1 METVTLPRF
10 VSPKMLASHFHID
23 KGATVVDYGA
33 GHGTYIPYLAEKVGK
48 KGRVVACEVQ
58 RPLVEKIGRIARD
71 AGYDHVLPVWCDVET
86 LRSTR
91 LEDETSDFGVLINTL
106 YQLEDRVTALT
117 EIARTLRQGGIVYVV
132 DWEDSFGGMGPT
144 QDEVMSRE
152 ATIALF
158 ESAYFIYERE
168 YPAGTYHYGLAFRK
182 L

>member
-1 METVTLPRF
+1 
-10 VSPKMLASHFHID
+10 
-23 KGATVVDYGA
+23 
-33 GHGTYIPYLAEKVGK
+33 
-48 KGRVVACEVQ
+48 
-58 RPLVEKIGRIARD
+58 
-71 AGYDHVLPVWCDVET
+71 
-86 LRSTR
+86 
-91 LEDETSDFGVLINTL
+91 VLINTL